1 MTVLYGGK
9 PFSGITYNQ
18 GAFSGDKGHLFIKG
32 IQQCSYALNRKS
44 KNRVWFP
51 IKGIAELER
60 NINGNENL
68 CSACRTE
75 ILAKIERITSQKEGV
90 K

>member
-1 MTVLYGGK
+1 MAVLYGGK

-44 KNRVWFP
+44 KNRVWIPFKL
-51 IKGIAELER
+51 IGELVR
-60 NINGNENL
+60 NINSNANV
-68 CSACRTE
+68 CSACRKE
-75 ILAKIERITSQKEGV
+75 VLAKIERITSEKV
-90 K
+90 NN